1 MAYTCPHTDRNAAM
15 TRPTRTLR
23 SILDTPSSKCA
34 PLLARALT
42 ALVLAML
49 ASLALPELALAAG
62 GTGGIAPVEAQLSAI
77 VDFIR
82 GPAGIAICTIG
93 LIAAIGGMVFNSQRG
108 RPIGSFAIA
117 AVGIVLF
124 FAAPDIVAFLSAEGA
139 LF

>member
-1 MAYTCPHTDRNAAM
+1 M
-15 TRPTRTLR
+15 TRPTRTTR
-23 SILDTPSSKCA
+23 SIRDTPSSNYA
-34 PLLARALT
+34 PLLVKAT
-42 ALVLAML
+42 TVFVLVMVT
-49 ASLALPELALAAG
+49 SLALPEVALAG
-62 GTGGIAPVEAQLSAI
+62 GGAGGIAPVEAQLTAI

>member
-1 MAYTCPHTDRNAAM
+1 M
-15 TRPTRTLR
+15 TRPTRYTR
-23 SILDTPSSKCA
+23 SILDTPSSCYA
-34 PLLARALT
+34 PFLARGLT
-42 ALVLAML
+42 AFVLVIL
-49 ASLALPELALAAG
+49 ASLALPELALAG
-62 GTGGIAPVEAQLSAI
+62 GGAGGIAPVEAQLAAI

-124 FAAPDIVAFLSAEGA
+124 FAAPDIVAFLSAQGA
-139 LF
+139 LL

>member
-1 MAYTCPHTDRNAAM
+1 M
-15 TRPTRTLR
+15 TRPNRTTR
-23 SILDTPSSKCA
+23 SILATPSSNYA

-42 ALVLAML
+42 VFVLVML
-49 ASLALPELALAAG
+49 ASLALPEHALAG
-62 GTGGIAPVEAQLSAI
+62 GGAGGIAPVEAQLTAI

-139 LF
+139 LL

>member
-1 MAYTCPHTDRNAAM
+1 MR
-15 TRPTRTLR
+15 RPTRYTRNRYTR
-23 SILDTPSSKCA
+23 SILGTLSAYCA
-34 PLLARALT
+34 SFMARTLIAFV
-42 ALVLAML
+42 LVMVAC
-49 ASLALPELALAAG
+49 LALPEPALAG
-62 GTGGIAPVEAQLSAI
+62 GGAGGIAPVEAQLAAI

-139 LF
+139 LM

>member
-1 MAYTCPHTDRNAAM
+1 MA
-15 TRPTRTLR
+15 RTL
-23 SILDTPSSKCA
+23 IA
-34 PLLARALT
+34 FV
-42 ALVLAML
+42 LVMVAC
-49 ASLALPELALAAG
+49 LALPEPALAG
-62 GTGGIAPVEAQLSAI
+62 GGAGGIAPVEAQLAAI

-139 LF
+139 LM